1 MTAIAPTPA
10 PASSGDPARLRGS
23 TRAALAFAL
32 LGGACLAAAL
42 HTALAGGTA
51 EIRRTESR
59 ALVAELGLG
68 DLALFTEARYTRNPA
83 LADLHSAF
91 QDGPLTL
98 EHFPTGS
105 LVAPP
110 RDFGRG
116 RLETPVE

>member
-1 MTAIAPTPA
+1 MTVIAPTPSD
-10 PASSGDPARLRGS
+10 PSSGAAPLRGS
-23 TRAALAFAL
+23 THAALVFAL
-32 LGGACLAAAL
+32 LGGACLAALL
-42 HTALAGGTA
+42 HTALAGGST

-59 ALVAELGLG
+59 ALVAELGLT

-110 RDFGRG
+110 RDLGHG